1 MANKVKFGL
10 SNVHV
15 LFIEKYDAES
25 KTYTYDSAGIKTH
38 SRRCKHLP

>member
-15 LFIEKYDAES
+15 LFIESYNAES
-25 KTYTYDSAGIKTH
+25 KTYTYDS
-38 SRRCKHLP
+38 